1 MRIIYAY
8 LECVHIYN
16 FANTDPAKH
25 SLQYAK
31 KTESLIY
38 YAGMLT
44 QNYGFKYIFFFNWGH
59 FKTLQLIVDAQTY
72 FTVCTWQDTSILDQ
86 I

>member
-1 MRIIYAY
+1 M
-8 LECVHIYN
+8 
-16 FANTDPAKH
+16 
-25 SLQYAK
+25 

-44 QNYGFKYIFFFNWGH
+44 QNSEFKYIFFFNWGH

-72 FTVCTWQDTSILDQ
+72 FTVCA
-86 I
+86 